1 MAKQQLLLVDAD
13 PRSVRVLE
21 VSLKKAGYSVTTATD
36 GADALAKLEVSTPDL
51 VLSDTRLPHVDGY
64 ALVRKMKEHADWA
77 SIPVVFLTSQRSIED
92 KIRGLELGVEDY
104 LTKPIFVREL
114 IARVTLLLARRTREG
129 ITTRHF
135 ATTGRT
141 RFSGSILDMN
151 VVDLLQT
158 FEVSRKSGI
167 VHLSHADN
175 EAQVYFREGKVVDAT
190 LGRLCGEEAVY
201 RALLW
206 NEGTFE
212 VEFCKVDNPDVIET
226 STQGLLME
234 GMRRVDEWGRLL
246 EALPSLATV
255 FEVDSEELLER
266 LNEIPDE
273 LNGILRLFDGKRT
286 LMQVV
291 DASPFEDLSTL
302 STISK
307 LYFEGLLV
315 PAAAL
320 PPDDVVPSEPEAAF
334 HDEFSPLSS
343 PSGARRSNF
352 PDGVAGNAGADD
364 LEDAAVVPA
373 PLSTRLSP
381 AMLPRSRPGHEL
393 PAPAADPDAESAGR
407 PVTARSAVHGAVAV
421 GRAAGANAAAGRA
434 GGAEAGRAP
443 SEPPRSAA
451 GRAGAAGR
459 APSEPPRSAVPAAG
473 RAGAAGRAP
482 SEPPRSAVP
491 AAGRAGAAGRAPS
504 EPPRSAVPVGRAPSE
519 PPRSA
524 VAAGRAGAAGRA
536 PSEPPRPGGRAPS
549 EPPGSAAAAVEGRAA
564 RARAEIDIDKDTTLA
579 SSDEA
584 PLTRPLV
591 TPRSFAQKHRT
602 VKSDRPAAASA
613 PAEPHARSRP
623 PEAPPAP
630 EPAPARAE
638 EPAAA
643 PPPAGDERAIAAL
656 ASTTPTLRPR
666 PPSDAPPAVVAP
678 REAQQAPAPPRGD
691 ATAGEARSFEA
702 AAALPTGA
710 TAALPTGAAAALP
723 TGAAAVLPSGAA
735 AALPSG
741 AAGAPAASVAAAP
754 DDAPPSDPEPITES
768 ERFFLGGGVSAPERI
783 PAQEHPSTDDTDTT
797 AGAVE
802 ATLWRPRQE
811 ERRARLTR
819 IAVGLVTAIAIGGA
833 GVWLM
838 AQTQH
843 PAPPASVDA
852 PPEPEEQSSGAAI
865 EATPVAAPEGDP
877 TAAAGLSTATP
888 ADTSPGQPSDRA
900 PAAPAAAS
908 SAGPA
913 AASPAA
919 PAGAPAQHGSPAP
932 AAPAT
937 PAGAP
942 ANAGQTAAPARAPA
956 ATSSAPAT
964 APAAPDEEGGS
975 LSARVMRALES
986 GQTGKAVQLAQQLTA
1001 ASPGSA
1007 AAWHLRGAAEQ
1018 AAGRGGR
1025 ASFRKCAELSSP
1037 DSSLGAECRALAG
1050 VP

>member
-135 ATTGRT
+135 STTGRT

-167 VHLSHADN
+167 VHLSHGDN

-246 EALPSLATV
+246 EVLPSLATV

-343 PSGARRSNF
+343 PSGARRSHF
-352 PDGVAGNAGADD
+352 PDGVPGNAGSDD
-364 LEDAAVVPA
+364 FEDAAVVPA

-407 PVTARSAVHGAVAV
+407 PVTARSAVHGAAAV
-421 GRAAGANAAAGRA
+421 GRATAANAAAGRSGVA
-434 GGAEAGRAP
+434 GRVPSEPPRTAGRAP
-443 SEPPRSAA
+443 SEPPRT
-451 GRAGAAGR
+451 AGR
-459 APSEPPRSAVPAAG
+459 APSEPPWSAAASAARRSG
-473 RAGAAGRAP
+473 GAALGRVP
-482 SEPPRSAVP
+482 SEPPRGVAPGAEAVQ
-491 AAGRAGAAGRAPS
+491 AL
-504 EPPRSAVPVGRAPSE
+504 
-519 PPRSA
+519 
-524 VAAGRAGAAGRA
+524 
-536 PSEPPRPGGRAPS
+536 
-549 EPPGSAAAAVEGRAA
+549 
-564 RARAEIDIDKDTTLA
+564 RARAEIDIDKDTTLT

-591 TPRSFAQKHRT
+591 TPRSFAQKHRAAR
-602 VKSDRPAAASA
+602 SDRPAAATA
-613 PAEPHARSRP
+613 PAEQRPRSRP
-623 PEAPPAP
+623 PELPASTP
-630 EPAPARAE
+630 S
-638 EPAAA
+638 EPAAEPSAA
-643 PPPAGDERAIAAL
+643 PPTAGDERAAAGPPP
-656 ASTTPTLRPR
+656 TTPTLRPR
-666 PPSDAPPAVVAP
+666 PPSDAPPAVTIP
-678 REAQQAPAPPRGD
+678 REAQRGE
-691 ATAGEARSFEA
+691 ATVAEARSFDA
-702 AAALPTGA
+702 AAAPPAGL
-710 TAALPTGAAAALP
+710 AAAL
-723 TGAAAVLPSGAA
+723 
-735 AALPSG
+735 
-741 AAGAPAASVAAAP
+741 
-754 DDAPPSDPEPITES
+754 DHAPPSDPGPISES
-768 ERFFLGGGVSAPERI
+768 ERFFLGGGVDAPERI
-783 PAQEHPSTDDTDTT
+783 LTQEHPSTEDTDTT

-802 ATLWRPRQE
+802 ATLWRSRPE
-811 ERRARLTR
+811 ERRARITR
-819 IAVGLVTAIAIGGA
+819 IVAGLVTALAIGA
-833 GVWLM
+833 ASVWLIS
-838 AQTQH
+838 QTRH
-843 PAPPASVDA
+843 PVPPAPVDA
-852 PPEPEEQSSGAAI
+852 PLQAEEQSSGAAI
-865 EATPVAAPEGDP
+865 EAAPAAPEAEP

-888 ADTSPGQPSDRA
+888 ADTSASE
-900 PAAPAAAS
+900 PADLASAATAR
-908 SAGPA
+908 PA
-913 AASPAA
+913 AASPVA
-919 PAGAPAQHGSPAP
+919 PAGAPVQQGSPAP
-932 AAPAT
+932 AVPAAP
-937 PAGAP
+937 PGAP
-942 ANAGQTAAPARAPA
+942 STAGQVAAPARTASPSA
-956 ATSSAPAT
+956 SAPP
-964 APAAPDEEGGS
+964 PAAPDEEGGS

-986 GQTGKAVQLAQQLTA
+986 GQAGKAVQLAQQLTA

-1025 ASFRKCAELSSP
+1025 ASFRKCAELSPADSP
-1037 DSSLGAECRALAG
+1037 LGAECRALAG
-1050 VP
+1050 MP

>member
-21 VSLKKAGYSVTTATD
+21 VSLKKAGYSVTTAKD

-77 SIPVVFLTSQRSIED
+77 AIPVVFLTSQRSIED

-135 ATTGRT
+135 STTGRT

-167 VHLSHADN
+167 VHLSHGDN

-246 EALPSLATV
+246 EALPSLSTL

-320 PPDDVVPSEPEAAF
+320 PPDDVVPSEPDAAF

-343 PSGARRSNF
+343 PSSARRSF
-352 PDGVAGNAGADD
+352 HPEGGPGNAGADD

-373 PLSTRLSP
+373 PLSNRVSP
-381 AMLPRSRPGHEL
+381 GVLPRSRSGQEML
-393 PAPAADPDAESAGR
+393 AQQAADPDAESSGR
-407 PVTARSAVHGAVAV
+407 PVTARSAVHGAV
-421 GRAAGANAAAGRA
+421 GRLAGAAAAGRPGTEGGRAPSEPPRSVASGVA
-434 GGAEAGRAP
+434 GGRVPSEPPRGAAAVAAGRSGAAGGRVPSEPPRGAAAVAAGRSGAAGGRVPSEPPRGAAAAATGRPGGEGGRAP

-451 GRAGAAGR
+451 
-459 APSEPPRSAVPAAG
+459 
-473 RAGAAGRAP
+473 
-482 SEPPRSAVP
+482 
-491 AAGRAGAAGRAPS
+491 
-504 EPPRSAVPVGRAPSE
+504 
-519 PPRSA
+519 
-524 VAAGRAGAAGRA
+524 
-536 PSEPPRPGGRAPS
+536 
-549 EPPGSAAAAVEGRAA
+549 AAVEAVWGRVGATV
-564 RARAEIDIDKDTTLA
+564 EIDKDTTLA

-591 TPRSFAQKHRT
+591 TPRSFAQKQRT
-602 VKSDRPAAASA
+602 PSDRPPASSPFEKRFRSWPPEPPASSRAPASFRAPAPPSLPLAGLPPLPPAGLPPLPPAGLPPLPPAGLPPRPAVAPSPEAAPAPAAGEERAAAASA
-613 PAEPHARSRP
+613 S
-623 PEAPPAP
+623 
-630 EPAPARAE
+630 
-638 EPAAA
+638 
-643 PPPAGDERAIAAL
+643 
-656 ASTTPTLRPR
+656 PTLRPR
-666 PPSDAPPAVVAP
+666 PPSDAPPAVVVP
-678 REAQQAPAPPRGD
+678 RDAQPAQALS
-691 ATAGEARSFEA
+691 AGEATAMEARSPEA
-702 AAALPTGA
+702 A
-710 TAALPTGAAAALP
+710 
-723 TGAAAVLPSGAA
+723 
-735 AALPSG
+735 
-741 AAGAPAASVAAAP
+741 AAAP
-754 DDAPPSDPEPITES
+754 DDAPAGEAPPGEAPAASVVAAPEDAPPSEGEPLSES
-768 ERFFLGGGVSAPERI
+768 ERFFLRAGQDPPER
-783 PAQEHPSTDDTDTT
+783 PAPRAPSSTAEDADTT

-802 ATLWRPRQE
+802 ATLWAPRQE
-811 ERRARLTR
+811 ARRARAAR
-819 IAVGLVTAIAIGGA
+819 IVAGLVTAAAIGVA

-838 AQTQH
+838 SQDRR
-843 PAPPASVDA
+843 PAPSTPVD
-852 PPEPEEQSSGAAI
+852 PSLQGEGQSPTA
-865 EATPVAAPEGDP
+865 ATPTPPAAPEPEGDP
-877 TAAAGLSTATP
+877 TGAVAPGLSTAGTADPP
-888 ADTSPGQPSDRA
+888 AGQPND
-900 PAAPAAAS
+900 PAA
-908 SAGPA
+908 SAQPGPA
-913 AASPAA
+913 ATSPAA
-919 PAGAPAQHGSPAP
+919 PTA
-932 AAPAT
+932 
-937 PAGAP
+937 
-942 ANAGQTAAPARAPA
+942 QTAAPATTGQASPAPREA
-956 ATSSAPAT
+956 PRSAPPT
-964 APAAPDEEGGS
+964 PAPAAPDEEGGP

-1007 AAWHLRGAAEQ
+1007 TAWHLRGAAEQ

-1025 ASFRKCAELSSP
+1025 ASFRKCAELSSA
-1037 DSSLGAECRALAG
+1037 DSPLGAECRALAG
-1050 VP
+1050 MP

>member
-135 ATTGRT
+135 STTGRT

-167 VHLSHADN
+167 VHLSHGDN

-352 PDGVAGNAGADD
+352 PDGVPGNAGSDD
-364 LEDAAVVPA
+364 FGDAAVVPA

-407 PVTARSAVHGAVAV
+407 PVTARSAVHGAAAV
-421 GRAAGANAAAGRA
+421 GRATVANATAGR
-434 GGAEAGRAP
+434 
-443 SEPPRSAA
+443 S
-451 GRAGAAGR
+451 GAAGR
-459 APSEPPRSAVPAAG
+459 APSEPPRT
-473 RAGAAGRAP
+473 AGRAP
-482 SEPPRSAVP
+482 SEPPRT
-491 AAGRAGAAGRAPS
+491 AGRAPS
-504 EPPRSAVPVGRAPSE
+504 EPPWSAARRSGGAALGRAPSD
-519 PPRSA
+519 PPRGVAPGIEA
-524 VAAGRAGAAGRA
+524 VQAL
-536 PSEPPRPGGRAPS
+536 
-549 EPPGSAAAAVEGRAA
+549 
-564 RARAEIDIDKDTTLA
+564 RARAEIDIDKDTTLT

-591 TPRSFAQKHRT
+591 TPRSFAQMHRAAR
-602 VKSDRPAAASA
+602 SDRPAAATA
-613 PAEPHARSRP
+613 PAEQRPRSRP
-623 PEAPPAP
+623 PELSASTPS
-630 EPAPARAE
+630 EPTA

-643 PPPAGDERAIAAL
+643 PPTVGDERAAAGPPP
-656 ASTTPTLRPR
+656 TTPTLRPR
-666 PPSDAPPAVVAP
+666 PPSDAPPAVTIP
-678 REAQQAPAPPRGD
+678 REAQAPQRSE
-691 ATAGEARSFEA
+691 ATAAEARSFDDA
-702 AAALPTGA
+702 AAAP
-710 TAALPTGAAAALP
+710 PTGAAPPAGL
-723 TGAAAVLPSGAA
+723 A
-735 AALPSG
+735 AAL
-741 AAGAPAASVAAAP
+741 
-754 DDAPPSDPEPITES
+754 DDAPPSDPGPISES
-768 ERFFLGGGVSAPERI
+768 ERFFLGGGVDAPERI
-783 PAQEHPSTDDTDTT
+783 LTQEHPSAEDTDTT

-802 ATLWRPRQE
+802 ATLWRSRPE
-811 ERRARLTR
+811 ERRARMTR
-819 IAVGLVTAIAIGGA
+819 IVAGLVTALAIGA
-833 GVWLM
+833 ASVWLIS
-838 AQTQH
+838 QTRH
-843 PAPPASVDA
+843 PVPPAPVDA
-852 PPEPEEQSSGAAI
+852 PLQAEEQSSSATI
-865 EATPVAAPEGDP
+865 EAAPAAPEAEP

-888 ADTSPGQPSDRA
+888 ADTSTSEPADLAPAA

-908 SAGPA
+908 
-913 AASPAA
+913 PAA
-919 PAGAPAQHGSPAP
+919 PTGAPVQQGSPAP
-932 AAPAT
+932 AVPAAP
-937 PAGAP
+937 PGAP
-942 ANAGQTAAPARAPA
+942 STAAQAAAPARAAPP
-956 ATSSAPAT
+956 SAPAPP
-964 APAAPDEEGGS
+964 PAAPDEEGGS

-986 GQTGKAVQLAQQLTA
+986 GQAGKAVQLAQQLTS

-1007 AAWHLRGAAEQ
+1007 TAWHLRGAAEQ

-1025 ASFRKCAELSSP
+1025 ASFRKCAELSSA
-1037 DSSLGAECRALAG
+1037 DSPLGAECRALAG
-1050 VP
+1050 MP

>member
-343 PSGARRSNF
+343 PSGLRRSNY
-352 PDGVAGNAGADD
+352 PDGGGNAGADD

-373 PLSTRLSP
+373 PLSNRLSP

-421 GRAAGANAAAGRA
+421 GRPAG
-434 GGAEAGRAP
+434 
-443 SEPPRSAA
+443 
-451 GRAGAAGR
+451 AGAAGR
-459 APSEPPRSAVPAAG
+459 APSEPPKSAAATGAGRAGAPGRVPSEPPKSVAATGAGRAGAPGRAPSEPPRAGRVPSEPPKSVAATGAG
-473 RAGAAGRAP
+473 RAGAAGRPSSEPPRAGRP
-482 SEPPRSAVP
+482 SSEPPRSA
-491 AAGRAGAAGRAPS
+491 
-504 EPPRSAVPVGRAPSE
+504 
-519 PPRSA
+519 
-524 VAAGRAGAAGRA
+524 
-536 PSEPPRPGGRAPS
+536 
-549 EPPGSAAAAVEGRAA
+549 AAAVEARAA
-564 RARAEIDIDKDTTLA
+564 RAHAEIDIDKDTTLA

-591 TPRSFAQKHRT
+591 TPRSFAQKHRASR
-602 VKSDRPAAASA
+602 SDRPAAAGP
-613 PAEPHARSRP
+613 PAEQRARS
-623 PEAPPAP
+623 EAPAP
-630 EPAPARAE
+630 EPAPPLPPAPPPDPAPTA

-643 PPPAGDERAIAAL
+643 PPPAGDERAAAVP
-656 ASTTPTLRPR
+656 ASTVPTLRPR
-666 PPSDAPPAVVAP
+666 PPSDAPPAIAGP
-678 REAQQAPAPPRGD
+678 REAQQAQASLRGE
-691 ATAGEARSFEA
+691 AGGGEARPLEA
-702 AAALPTGA
+702 AAPPPA
-710 TAALPTGAAAALP
+710 GAAAAP
-723 TGAAAVLPSGAA
+723 GASLS
-735 AALPSG
+735 
-741 AAGAPAASVAAAP
+741 AAP
-754 DDAPPSDPEPITES
+754 DDGPPSDPEPITES
-768 ERFFLGGGVSAPERI
+768 ERFFLGGGVNAPARLAAQGRSSA
-783 PAQEHPSTDDTDTT
+783 DDTDTT

-802 ATLWRPRQE
+802 ATLFRPRQE
-811 ERRARLTR
+811 ERRARVARL
-819 IAVGLVTAIAIGGA
+819 AVGLVTALAIGGA
-833 GVWLM
+833 GVWLIGQ
-838 AQTQH
+838 ARH
-843 PAPPASVDA
+843 PVPPAPIDDA
-852 PPEPEEQSSGAAI
+852 PRQAEEQSSGAAI
-865 EATPVAAPEGDP
+865 EAAPAAPEGEP

-888 ADTSPGQPSDRA
+888 SDAPADPPSDRA
-900 PAAPAAAS
+900 AAATTAS
-908 SAGPA
+908 
-913 AASPAA
+913 ASPATTTA
-919 PAGAPAQHGSPAP
+919 HHGSPAP
-932 AAPAT
+932 AAPAA
-937 PAGAP
+937 PPGAP
-942 ANAGQTAAPARAPA
+942 THAGQAAAPTRAPA
-956 ATSSAPAT
+956 PPPSAPAT

>member
-21 VSLKKAGYSVTTATD
+21 VSLKKAGYSVTTAAD
-36 GADALAKLEVSTPDL
+36 GGDALAKLEVSTPDL

-343 PSGARRSNF
+343 PSGARRSNY
-352 PDGVAGNAGADD
+352 PDGGGNAGADD

-373 PLSTRLSP
+373 PLSNRLSP
-381 AMLPRSRPGHEL
+381 ALLPRSRPGHEL
-393 PAPAADPDAESAGR
+393 PAPSADPDAESAGR

-421 GRAAGANAAAGRA
+421 GRTAAAGP
-434 GGAEAGRAP
+434 AGRAP
-443 SEPPRSAA
+443 SEPPKSAAAAGA

-459 APSEPPRSAVPAAG
+459 APSEPPKSAAAAG
-473 RAGAAGRAP
+473 AMRAGVAGRGPSEPPRAGRVPSEPPRAGRVPSEPPRAGRAP
-482 SEPPRSAVP
+482 SEPPR
-491 AAGRAGAAGRAPS
+491 AGRVPSEPPRAGRAPS
-504 EPPRSAVPVGRAPSE
+504 EPPRPVGRAPSE

-524 VAAGRAGAAGRA
+524 
-536 PSEPPRPGGRAPS
+536 
-549 EPPGSAAAAVEGRAA
+549 AAAVEAQAA

-591 TPRSFAQKHRT
+591 TPRSFAQKHRAAR
-602 VKSDRPAAASA
+602 SDRPAAASA
-613 PAEPHARSRP
+613 PAEPRARS
-623 PEAPPAP
+623 EAPPPEPAPSPEPAPPP
-630 EPAPARAE
+630 EPAPAPTA

-643 PPPAGDERAIAAL
+643 PPPVGDERAAAVP
-656 ASTTPTLRPR
+656 ASTVPTLRPR
-666 PPSDAPPAVVAP
+666 PPSDAPPAVAGP
-678 REAQQAPAPPRGD
+678 REAQQAQAPLRGE
-691 ATAGEARSFEA
+691 AGGGEARPLEA
-702 AAALPTGA
+702 AAAPPA
-710 TAALPTGAAAALP
+710 GAAAAP
-723 TGAAAVLPSGAA
+723 GASLS
-735 AALPSG
+735 
-741 AAGAPAASVAAAP
+741 AAP

-768 ERFFLGGGVSAPERI
+768 ERFFLGGGVDAPGRLA
-783 PAQEHPSTDDTDTT
+783 AQGHPSADDTDTT

-802 ATLWRPRQE
+802 ATLFRPRQE
-811 ERRARLTR
+811 ERRARVARL
-819 IAVGLVTAIAIGGA
+819 AVGLVTALAIGGA
-833 GVWLM
+833 GVWLIGQ
-838 AQTQH
+838 ARPPVP
-843 PAPPASVDA
+843 PAPIDA
-852 PPEPEEQSSGAAI
+852 PEQAQEQSSGAAI
-865 EATPVAAPEGDP
+865 EAAPAAPEGAP
-877 TAAAGLSTATP
+877 TAAAGLSTATASDTP
-888 ADTSPGQPSDRA
+888 ADPPSDRA
-900 PAAPAAAS
+900 AAATTASTSPAAT
-908 SAGPA
+908 AGPA
-913 AASPAA
+913 AASPATTT
-919 PAGAPAQHGSPAP
+919 AQHGSPAP
-932 AAPAT
+932 AT
-937 PAGAP
+937 PAAPPGAP
-942 ANAGQTAAPARAPA
+942 AHAGQAAAPARASAPPPSAA
-956 ATSSAPAT
+956 ATAPPPSAAAP

-1025 ASFRKCAELSSP
+1025 ASFRKCAELASP

>member
-21 VSLKKAGYSVTTATD
+21 VSLKKAGYSVTTAKD

-51 VLSDTRLPHVDGY
+51 VLSDTRLPNVDGY

-135 ATTGRT
+135 STTGRT

-246 EALPSLATV
+246 EALPSLSTV

-320 PPDDVVPSEPEAAF
+320 PPDDVVPSEPDAAF

-343 PSGARRSNF
+343 PSSVRRSHH
-352 PDGVAGNAGADD
+352 PEGGAGNAGADD

-373 PLSTRLSP
+373 PLSNRASP
-381 AMLPRSRPGHEL
+381 GVLPRSRSGQEMLAHPV
-393 PAPAADPDAESAGR
+393 DPDAESSGR
-407 PVTARSAVHGAVAV
+407 PVTARSAVHGAGGRPVGATTGAGRLPSEPPRGAV
-421 GRAAGANAAAGRA
+421 GRVPSEPPRGAVGRLPSEPPRGAGAAVAGRAPSNPPRGAAGRGPSEPPR
-434 GGAEAGRAP
+434 GGATVSAGRAEGERAP
-443 SEPPRSAA
+443 SEPPRSAT
-451 GRAGAAGR
+451 
-459 APSEPPRSAVPAAG
+459 
-473 RAGAAGRAP
+473 
-482 SEPPRSAVP
+482 
-491 AAGRAGAAGRAPS
+491 
-504 EPPRSAVPVGRAPSE
+504 
-519 PPRSA
+519 
-524 VAAGRAGAAGRA
+524 
-536 PSEPPRPGGRAPS
+536 
-549 EPPGSAAAAVEGRAA
+549 AAVEAVWGRAHA
-564 RARAEIDIDKDTTLA
+564 AVEIDKDTTLA

-591 TPRSFAQKHRT
+591 TPRSFAQKQRAPA
-602 VKSDRPAAASA
+602 SERPPASSPFEKRFRSWPPEPASA
-613 PAEPHARSRP
+613 PSSRVP
-623 PEAPPAP
+623 APPPLPPMAP
-630 EPAPARAE
+630 PPLSSAAPPLSSAAPPLSSAAPPLSSAAPPQSPAASPT
-638 EPAAA
+638 EPAA
-643 PPPAGDERAIAAL
+643 PAAGEERAAA
-656 ASTTPTLRPR
+656 ATTSPTLRPR
-666 PPSDAPPAVVAP
+666 PPSDAPPAVAVPRDAP
-678 REAQQAPAPPRGD
+678 PAVTVPRDAPPALAVPSGEAPA
-691 ATAGEARSFEA
+691 TEARAPDAVAEA
-702 AAALPTGA
+702 PGE
-710 TAALPTGAAAALP
+710 
-723 TGAAAVLPSGAA
+723 
-735 AALPSG
+735 
-741 AAGAPAASVAAAP
+741 APAAEVPAAPVAAP
-754 DDAPPSDPEPITES
+754 DDAPPSEPMTES
-768 ERFFLGGGVSAPERI
+768 ERFFRRAGQDLPEAMAGR
-783 PAQEHPSTDDTDTT
+783 ELSSTAEDADTT

-802 ATLWRPRQE
+802 ATLWKPRQE
-811 ERRARLTR
+811 ARRVRAAR
-819 IAVGLVTAIAIGGA
+819 IVAGLVTAVAIAAA

-838 AQTQH
+838 GQDRR
-843 PAPPASVDA
+843 PAPSAPVDPPLQGEHQSPAATTATSLPA
-852 PPEPEEQSSGAAI
+852 PEPEA
-865 EATPVAAPEGDP
+865 DP
-877 TAAAGLSTATP
+877 TGATAPGLSTAGTADP
-888 ADTSPGQPSDRA
+888 AAGQPAEPAASA
-900 PAAPAAAS
+900 PARPAATSSGAPATH
-908 SAGPA
+908 
-913 AASPAA
+913 
-919 PAGAPAQHGSPAP
+919 AGAPATTGQAPPPPREAPRAPAPAPAP
-932 AAPAT
+932 AAP
-937 PAGAP
+937 
-942 ANAGQTAAPARAPA
+942 
-956 ATSSAPAT
+956 
-964 APAAPDEEGGS
+964 DDEGGP
-975 LSARVMRALES
+975 LSARVMRALET

-1007 AAWHLRGAAEQ
+1007 TAWHLRGAAEQ

-1025 ASFRKCAELSSP
+1025 ASFRKCAELTSP
-1037 DSSLGAECRALAG
+1037 ESSLGAECRALAG
-1050 VP
+1050 MP